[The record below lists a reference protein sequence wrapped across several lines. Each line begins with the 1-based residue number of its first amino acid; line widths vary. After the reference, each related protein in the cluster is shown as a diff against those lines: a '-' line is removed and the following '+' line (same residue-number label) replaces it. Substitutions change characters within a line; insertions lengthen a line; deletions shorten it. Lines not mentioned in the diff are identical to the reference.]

1 MSKKQKGHKFW
12 RGKREMSG
20 LQENDTGGEPDA
32 QNADEAGAR
41 VDRSLDDDEG
51 SDTLPFGT
59 PGLRLNKDEAATPA
73 LGTRTTASVGG
84 GSDTIQ
90 MSSISKQLKP
100 NLTTKSKPVR
110 PKPRPRPKGADR
122 VTDMPRRDY
131 SARHRF
137 GFIWYVMGFFGLIFR
152 SILVT
157 VIVMGLSGWIGY
169 NAMRFY
175 IKTPETT
182 VPNVRGM
189 KVDAAL
195 DQLSR
200 VKLGMVQE
208 RAETS
213 GLVAPGEIIN
223 QAPLP
228 GTRIKEKA
236 DVRVVVSSGQSSF
249 VVPSVV
255 GETQDNAINK
265 IKSSRMEVGNITEF
279 ASDKPKGTVVTQSP
293 DANKGFEKP
302 QKVDLLISKGQ

>member
-1 MSKKQKGHKFW
+1 MLES
-12 RGKREMSG
+12 
-20 LQENDTGGEPDA
+20 DAGGEPDE

-41 VDRSLDDDEG
+41 VDLSPDDDEG
-51 SDTLPFGT
+51 SDTLPLGT
-59 PGLRLNKDEAATPA
+59 PGLRLNKDEVATPA

-100 NLTTKSKPVR
+100 NLTTKSKPGR
-110 PKPRPRPKGADR
+110 PKPRPRPRGADR
-122 VTDMPRRDY
+122 IADMPRRDY

-137 GFIWYVMGFFGLIFR
+137 GFIWYIMGFFGLIFR

-157 VIVMGLSGWIGY
+157 AIVMALSGGIGY
-169 NAMRFY
+169 YAMRFY

-189 KVDAAL
+189 KVDSAL
-195 DQLSR
+195 EQLGK
-200 VKLGMVQE
+200 VKLGMVLE
-208 RAETS
+208 RAELS

-236 DVRVVVSSGQSSF
+236 DVRVVVSSGKSSF

-255 GETQDNAINK
+255 GETQENAINK

-293 DANKGFEKP
+293 DADKGFDKP

>member
-1 MSKKQKGHKFW
+1 MSKKQKGPKPW
-12 RGKREMSG
+12 RGKKEMSG
-20 LQENDTGGEPDA
+20 LLEDDQGGGLDGLNP
-32 QNADEAGAR
+32 DEAGAR
-41 VDRSLDDDEG
+41 ADVSRDDEEG
-51 SDTLPFGT
+51 DTLPLGT
-59 PGLRLNKDEAATPA
+59 QGVKVNEDEAATPA
-73 LGTRTTASVGG
+73 RRTTLTTADT

-90 MSSISKQLKP
+90 MASISKQLRP
-100 NLTTKSKPVR
+100 NLTTKSKPGR
-110 PKPRPRPKGADR
+110 PKPRPRPRGADR
-122 VTDMPRRDY
+122 IADMPRRDY

-152 SILVT
+152 SMLVT

-195 DQLSR
+195 EQLGR
-200 VKLGMVQE
+200 VKLGMVLD

-228 GTRIKEKA
+228 GTRMKEKA
-236 DVRVVVSSGQSSF
+236 DVRVVVSSGQASF

-255 GETQDNAINK
+255 GETQENAINK
-265 IKSSRMEVGNITEF
+265 IKSSRMEVGNITEYV
-279 ASDKPKGTVVTQSP
+279 SDKPKGTVVTQSP
-293 DANKGFEKP
+293 DAGKGFDKP
-302 QKVDLLISKGQ
+302 QQVNLLVSTGQ